1 MSNAFSSLEDILSM
15 PSLHKVPGWNIL
27 CWVQTLH
34 TRNFKHTNPSYGS
47 WPNYFILSRMHCRE
61 LENKWSMQVFS
72 TTQRRYCRMP
82 IGIWSPKGD
91 MAASLLQFWLD
102 KTISSHAYCNFEPT
116 RRHGRK
122 PIENSSQP
130 GNIAASLSQ
139 FWVRMTMSPQA
150 CSSFALAVI
159 FYTM

>member
-1 MSNAFSSLEDILSM
+1 MSNAFSSLEDILSI

-47 WPNYFILSRMHCRE
+47 WPNYFILSRMHSRE

-102 KTISSHAYCNFEPT
+102 KTM
-116 RRHGRK
+116 
-122 PIENSSQP
+122 PIVILSQQ
-130 GNIAASLSQ
+130 GDMAASLSRIRANQ
-139 FWVRMTMSPQA
+139 AILPQA
-150 CSSFALAVI
+150 CHSFESEWRCRRRPVQVLLWL
-159 FYTM
+159 